1 MPDSS
6 TLDIPKPPKD
16 LRDYRLKLWTEVHM
30 LRKDFQRVEILEQ
43 EVGDVRE
50 EIKTAKVWGK
60 VIGTFL
66 TIFISIV
73 SFLGRLKL

>member
-1 MPDSS
+1 
-6 TLDIPKPPKD
+6 
-16 LRDYRLKLWTEVHM
+16 M

-50 EIKTAKVWGK
+50 EIKTVKVWGK